1 MERRQRFGL
10 VFEQHIPEMTA
21 LHGLPIQAGY
31 LVQRR
36 DDLQAKILY
45 RMTAT
50 TPQERATVKPSNGG
64 EPEQILVGDL
74 LVVKRFGEPMYPALT
89 PLGSV
94 RRGGDDKPHHAV
106 INGESF
112 HALRLLVYQFEVQV
126 DCTYLDPPFNSGATD
141 WKYNTL
147 TDACGGF

>member
-45 RMTAT
+45 RVTAT

-94 RRGGDDKPHHAV
+94 R
-106 INGESF
+106 
-112 HALRLLVYQFEVQV
+112 
-126 DCTYLDPPFNSGATD
+126 
-141 WKYNTL
+141 
-147 TDACGGF
+147 